1 MPDTFARARIESV
14 RSSEEQVFVTG
25 LGGPVLT
32 VRLDR
37 KRLATLIGL
46 FSGPSLGTIAHY
58 LVLNALAATQP
69 LPGDRGDDSLAAFV
83 AHQEQLLSRALIATR
98 LGKNPAPDSI
108 SAPLPAFPP
117 QIAAYSDRRP
127 VKACA
132 AGEIMLVRALAM
144 SDVIALRGI
153 IADEGAAPFC
163 RAAQLFV
170 GLCPQDIVGGIE
182 RERREARNLLTEYA
196 ALASEEIGR
205 IFELGKLGRAP
216 VPFRPT
222 DQSFDEAARRVLA
235 VLEQGLA

>member
-1 MPDTFARARIESV
+1 MPDTPARSRIESV
-14 RSSEEQVFVTG
+14 RSSEEHVFVTG

-37 KRLATLIGL
+37 KRLATLNGL

-58 LVLNALAATQP
+58 LVLNALAATHP
-69 LPGDRGDDSLAAFV
+69 LPGERGDDSLAAFV

-117 QIAAYSDRRP
+117 RIAAYSDRRP
-127 VKACA
+127 VEACG

-170 GLCPQDIVGGIE
+170 GLCSKDIVGGIE
-182 RERREARNLLTEYA
+182 RERRQVRTLLTEYA

-205 IFELGKLGRAP
+205 IFEPGKLGRAP

-222 DQSFDEAARRVLA
+222 DPSFDEAARRVLA
-235 VLEQGLA
+235 ALEQGLA